1 LCPNGGTLAGTGK
14 VWWEE
19 GKPAFHVEASFQ
31 DVQLDP
37 FLWQTRTDQV
47 SFGGTCEGT
56 CSISGKGLWMDD
68 LKKALSGTAE
78 LHVKQGRFQNKVLIK
93 IGIIKDEIMGLRS
106 LTRGRFDD
114 FLNRLEDLDD
124 GQVSKMQ
131 DSGAEYRADARG
143 TFQIGDAK
151 ITSTNLRFDS
161 HLFDVYMAAPGYWT
175 FDGDMRLPKVMLHA
189 GDEKGSLDV
198 PLKIKGS
205 VKRPRVDVEW
215 TALRR
220 TLIGK

>member
-1 LCPNGGTLAGTGK
+1 
-14 VWWEE
+14 
-19 GKPAFHVEASFQ
+19 
-31 DVQLDP
+31 
-37 FLWQTRTDQV
+37 
-47 SFGGTCEGT
+47 
-56 CSISGKGLWMDD
+56 MDD